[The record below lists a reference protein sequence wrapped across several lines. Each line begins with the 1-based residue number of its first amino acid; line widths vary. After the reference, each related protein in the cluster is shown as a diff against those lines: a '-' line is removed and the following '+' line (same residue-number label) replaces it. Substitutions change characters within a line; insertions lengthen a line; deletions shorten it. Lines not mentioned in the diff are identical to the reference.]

1 MMAREQ
7 MLRYLGQVSDK
18 LEARGLHGE
27 VLLADGTVMCLVHEA
42 LDITKDIDALY
53 EPREEINLIACDIA
67 LKEGLP
73 EDWLFDSV
81 KGVVGPNAQVE
92 SFISFT
98 NLNILTVSAE
108 YLLAMKMM
116 ASRLGEKD
124 KDDMAFLKMLGKG
137 TAEEAIDGLLKFLP
151 ASRVTPRTQCFVETI
166 MTSENGLVLKNTS
179 S

>member
-7 MLRYLGQVSDK
+7 ILRYLGQVSDE

-27 VLLADGTVMCLVHEA
+27 ILLADGAVMCLVHEA

-73 EDWLFDSV
+73 KDWLNDSV

-92 SFISFT
+92 FISFT

-124 KDDMAFLKMLGKG
+124 KDDMAFLVQNLGKI
-137 TAEEAIDGLLKFLP
+137 TAEEAIDGLMTFLP
-151 ASRVTPRTQCFVETI
+151 ASRVMPRTQCFIESIVT
-166 MTSENGLVLKNTS
+166 MENGLVFKNTS
-179 S
+179 L